1 MQQKATSKKRDQ
13 IDDIKSRIS
22 IIELAKSEDLKLKKS
37 SGGRYTSECC
47 FHDETKPSLTFYT
60 NTDSFYCFGCGEFG
74 DVIDFYA
81 LRHEVS
87 NAEAIKQLG
96 KGIMLKQSKK
106 GLNSPKR
113 VETKKKQLE
122 LNPDIVF
129 RALREFCGELD
140 PASRAY
146 LTGQSRGLTDDTI
159 KQFSI
164 FSIKDYKKVRQFLI
178 NKFLLED
185 LQSLVLFSGN
195 KGKQP
200 KQGTNRFLFSR
211 HKIIIPL
218 IENGKIT
225 ALRGR
230 YFYKGQADP
239 EANKDFYYKGRRYQS
254 TAGVMGKLFNADI
267 LNTLKKGDRVYLC
280 EGEFDTMILQQNGHN
295 AVGVFGLNLYNDE
308 TIKRLND
315 FDLMVAFD
323 NTEGSRKQAEKV
335 SNIFYK
341 QSGREADREKLPD
354 GVKDITELFIYKAN

>member
-1 MQQKATSKKRDQ
+1 M
-13 IDDIKSRIS
+13 IVDDIKSSIS
-22 IIELAKSEDLKLKKS
+22 IIEIAEREGLRLKKS
-37 SGGRYTSECC
+37 GSGLYKSLCG
-47 FHDETKPSLTFYT
+47 FHSETKPSLTFDINKNLFRCY
-60 NTDSFYCFGCGEFG
+60 SCQEHG
-74 DVIDFYA
+74 DVINFYA
-81 LRHEVS
+81 KKHGLS
-87 NAEAIKQLG
+87 NQEAIKQLTNST
-96 KGIMLKQSKK
+96 GIKRAEK
-106 GLNSPKR
+106 GLVSPKR
-113 VETKKKQLE
+113 AEPKKKQLK
-122 LNPDIVF
+122 LSPDGVY
-129 RALREFCGELD
+129 RALKEFCGELD
-140 PASRAY
+140 PESRAY
-146 LTGQSRGLTDDTI
+146 LTSQSRGLTDDTI

-164 FSIKDYKKVRQFLI
+164 FSIKDYKKARQFLI

-225 ALRGR
+225 AIRGR
-230 YFYKGQADP
+230 YFYKGQTEP
-239 EANKDFYYKGRRYQS
+239 GYHFGKYHS

-267 LNTLKKGDRVYLC
+267 LKTLEKGDRVYLC

-295 AVGVFGLNLYNDE
+295 AVGLLGVGNYSDE

-323 NTEGSRKQAEKV
+323 DDERGRKEAEKI

-341 QSGREADREKLPD
+341 QTRRVADREKLPD
-354 GVKDITELFIYKAN
+354 GIKDITELFIYKAKQNENLHKKW

>member
-1 MQQKATSKKRDQ
+1 MI

-22 IIELAKSEDLKLKKS
+22 IIEIAESEGLKLKKS
-37 SGGRYTSECC
+37 GSGRYTSKCC
-47 FHDETKPSLTFYT
+47 FHDETKPSLIFDT
-60 NTDSFYCFGCGEFG
+60 NKNLFRCYSCGEHG
-74 DVIDFYA
+74 DVINFYA
-81 LRHEVS
+81 RRHGLS
-87 NAEAIKQLG
+87 NAEAIKQLSEG
-96 KGIMLKQSKK
+96 VGIGIPKQPIK
-106 GLNSPKR
+106 GLKSLKSD
-113 VETKKKQLE
+113 ETKKQPKP
-122 LNPDIVF
+122 NPDIVF
-129 RALREFCGELD
+129 RALMEFCGELN
-140 PASRAY
+140 PACREY
-146 LTGQSRGLTDDTI
+146 LTSQSRGLTNDTI
-159 KQFSI
+159 KQFNI
-164 FSIKDYKKVRQFLI
+164 FSITEDYKKARQFLI

-185 LQSLVLFSGN
+185 LQRLVLFSGN

-230 YFYKGQADP
+230 YFYKGQTEP
-239 EANKDFYYKGRRYQS
+239 GYHFGKYHS
-254 TAGVMGKLFNADI
+254 TAGVADKLFNADI
-267 LNTLKKGDRVYLC
+267 LKTLKKGDRVYLC

-323 NTEGSRKQAEKV
+323 NDERGRKEGEKI

-341 QSGREADREKLPD
+341 QTKREADREKLPA
-354 GVKDITELFIYKAN
+354 GIKDITELFIYKAKQLESYNL